1 MSEKL
6 SNRLAN
12 LQIKLDAIIEGIQ
25 EIEKQDGLHRLLITE
40 LLGCR
45 YVFKK
50 LVDKAFEDDAASE
63 D

>member
-1 MSEKL
+1 MSDKL

-12 LQIKLDAIIEGIQ
+12 LQIKLDAIIEELE
-25 EIEKQDGLHRLLITE
+25 EIGEHNGLHRLLVTE

-50 LVDKAFEDDAASE
+50 LVNKAFEDDAASE